1 MFFNRSYY
9 LTQVKQILQEYCIY
23 VCSENADNMQQQCHF
38 NAVTRMLH
46 IAALGI
52 S

>member
-9 LTQVKQILQEYCIY
+9 LTQVKQILQN
-23 VCSENADNMQQQCHF
+23 VCSEDVDNMQQQCHL
-38 NAVTRMLH
+38 NAVARMLH
-46 IAALGI
+46 IAVLRI